1 MKGIIAVLLVLASSE
16 VLADKPCP
24 TNPDHQSCNSI
35 KIHPGPNENSVHY
48 NNVQS
53 VPEPGSLALLGA
65 GLAGV
70 FLTRR
75 SRK

>member
-16 VLADKPCP
+16 ALAVKPCL
-24 TNPDHQSCNSI
+24 NDPDHPSCNSI
-35 KIHPGPNENSVHY
+35 KIHPGPNGNT
-48 NNVQS
+48 VQS

-65 GLAGV
+65 GLAGI
-70 FLTRR
+70 FLTRI